1 MSYPLV
7 SDFLFL
13 QFIIYLGFWFR
24 ENYYKKVLTSNIH
37 HFDGPKYMKSRKH
50 GKREINDQNMV
61 SITYL
66 GFYFFLF
73 LLYAPRLLIC
83 CLLHR
88 IFVPIEAIENLGWI
102 DSLSKEAI
110 EGNARFVWNRFHR
123 ITYQFNL
130 WLWPLFFLFHQVFF
144 LVMIISICS
153 VIFDFDLNFCNV
165 ITSIIVCSVPTVGL
179 VPTHII
185 VVQNP

>member
-24 ENYYKKVLTSNIH
+24 ENYY
-37 HFDGPKYMKSRKH
+37 FDGPKYMKSRKH
-50 GKREINDQNMV
+50 GIHNISRV
-61 SITYL
+61 
-66 GFYFFLF
+66 YFFLF
-73 LLYAPRLLIC
+73 LLYALRLLIC

-88 IFVPIEAIENLGWI
+88 IFVPIEAIEKLGWI

-123 ITYQFNL
+123 ITYRFSL
-130 WLWPLFFLFHQVFF
+130 WLGPLFFLV
-144 LVMIISICS
+144 SS
-153 VIFDFDLNFCNV
+153 GIFPCDDYFNLFSNFWFW
-165 ITSIIVCSVPTVGL
+165 P
-179 VPTHII
+179 
-185 VVQNP
+185 